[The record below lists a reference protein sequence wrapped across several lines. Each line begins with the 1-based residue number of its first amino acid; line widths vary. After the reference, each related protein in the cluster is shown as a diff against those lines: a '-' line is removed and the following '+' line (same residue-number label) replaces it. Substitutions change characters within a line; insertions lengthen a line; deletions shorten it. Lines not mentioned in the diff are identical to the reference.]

1 VHDTVAEVRACT
13 AEHQDDAPPT
23 LLETP
28 PEHGASPAPAPTPP
42 PAGTDPV
49 GFAGPDWL
57 GRDAIV
63 APGQAVPGA
72 WAAAPV
78 VDVADVRRLV
88 IADTAALR
96 PLWDRRHARQRTVFV
111 MADDLPA
118 PAVVTGPAWAHPA
131 ELLLATDV
139 LAHLVTA
146 NAVDLR
152 PGRSPWPWAEHA
164 VAAGGRWGGPADV
177 LLPDG
182 TPAWCDG
189 GPPTWFRRADTGGVA
204 VVHRIALERGTLT
217 PLLLDDDDAPD
228 TELTP
233 DQAAAV
239 THEGGAARVIAPA
252 GSGKTRVLTA
262 RARHLLT
269 HRHVPPSALC
279 LVAFNTR
286 AADEIRERTG
296 DLPRLH
302 VRTLNALGLAILDGT
317 PPFAP
322 RRRERRLDVLAET
335 DVRAMLDALVTPARA
350 AGTDPIATWIA
361 ALGDVRLRLRDPALV
376 EADYDGDVDGL
387 PGVVERYRELLAER
401 GAVDFDEQIIAS
413 IELLL
418 RDPEA
423 RAAAQRACRFLL
435 VDEFQDLAPAHLL
448 LLRLVASPEL
458 SVFGVGDDDQTIYGF
473 SGATPEWLIGY
484 DRLFPGAG
492 HHPLTVNFRCPPD
505 VVAATGRLLVHNV
518 RRVAKDIA
526 PARDEPA
533 GLTVRRADDVTAATG
548 ASVAAA
554 LDTGAVPAD
563 VVVLARVNSALVGPQ
578 VELRR
583 LGIPVVPAVGLPWL
597 QRTGV
602 RAALAWLRLAG
613 SPRRLASGDVAE
625 AARRPSA
632 GRSRTLVGWMAEQA
646 DVSALHALAGRL
658 KADRDRAKVLSFVD
672 LLERVTARVDGTTD
686 GLVAALGV
694 LRGAGL
700 DDTLDALDR
709 YRHDLT
715 RAAHLD
721 DFDSLVD
728 LARRCPDPGA
738 FPAWLR
744 AELSRPGDE
753 HGVRLSTVHRVKGLE
768 WPHVVV
774 HDASDALFPHRL
786 TIGQAG
792 LEEERRVFHV
802 AITRCRSTC
811 TVVAPAGSVSPFVA
825 ELEGAS
831 PAIRL
836 RAAAAAPAEAPAS
849 TRKPAGPPTELEEA
863 LRTWRTAQARQ
874 EARPPFVILHDSTL
888 REIAARRPATLFQLG
903 AVPGIG
909 PAKLERYGDDILAVV
924 AATGNA

>member
-1 VHDTVAEVRACT
+1 
-13 AEHQDDAPPT
+13 
-23 LLETP
+23 
-28 PEHGASPAPAPTPP
+28 
-42 PAGTDPV
+42 
-49 GFAGPDWL
+49 
-57 GRDAIV
+57 
-63 APGQAVPGA
+63 
-72 WAAAPV
+72 
-78 VDVADVRRLV
+78 
-88 IADTAALR
+88 
-96 PLWDRRHARQRTVFV
+96 
-111 MADDLPA
+111 M
-118 PAVVTGPAWAHPA
+118 
-131 ELLLATDV
+131 
-139 LAHLVTA
+139 
-146 NAVDLR
+146 
-152 PGRSPWPWAEHA
+152 
-164 VAAGGRWGGPADV
+164 
-177 LLPDG
+177 
-182 TPAWCDG
+182 
-189 GPPTWFRRADTGGVA
+189 
-204 VVHRIALERGTLT
+204 
-217 PLLLDDDDAPD
+217 
-228 TELTP
+228 
-233 DQAAAV
+233 

-269 HRHVPPSALC
+269 HRHVPASALC

-286 AADEIRERTG
+286 AADEIRERTS

-302 VRTLNALGLAILDGT
+302 VRTLNALGLAILDGA
-317 PPFAP
+317 PPFGP
-322 RRRERRLDVLAET
+322 RRRDRRLDVLAET
-335 DVRAMLDALVTPARA
+335 DVRAILDALVTPARA

-376 EADYDGDVDGL
+376 EADYGGDVDGL
-387 PGVVERYRELLAER
+387 PGVVERYRDLLAER

-423 RAAAQRACRFLL
+423 RATAQRACRFLL

-484 DRLFPGAG
+484 DVLFPGAG

-505 VVAATGRLLVHNV
+505 VVAAAGRLLVHNV
-518 RRVAKDIA
+518 RRVAKEIA
-526 PARDEPA
+526 PARAEPT
-533 GLTVRRADDVTAATG
+533 GLTITRAEDVTSASG
-548 ASVAAA
+548 ASVSAA
-554 LDTGAVPAD
+554 LDAGAAPAE
-563 VVVLARVNSALVGPQ
+563 VVVLARVNSALLGPQ

-613 SPRRLASGDVAE
+613 SRRLGSGDVAE

-632 GRSRTLVGWMAEQA
+632 GRSRTLVGWMAEQG
-646 DVSALHALAGRL
+646 DVGALRALAGRL

-672 LLERVTARVDGTTD
+672 LLGRVTARVDGTTE
-686 GLVAALGV
+686 GLVAGLGV

-709 YRHDLT
+709 YRRDQT
-715 RAAHLD
+715 RSAHLD
-721 DFDSLVD
+721 DLDSLVD

-744 AELSRPGDE
+744 SELSQPGDD

-768 WPHVVV
+768 WRHVVV
-774 HDASDALFPHRL
+774 HDASDSLFPHRL
-786 TIGQAG
+786 TVGQAA

-802 AITRCRSTC
+802 AITRCRETC
-811 TVVAPAGSVSPFVA
+811 TVVAPAAAVSPFVA

-831 PAIRL
+831 PAIVL
-836 RAAAAAPAEAPAS
+836 RAASTPTEAPPPA
-849 TRKPAGPPTELEEA
+849 RAANAAAGPPTELEQA

-874 EARPPFVILHDSTL
+874 EARPPFVILHDATL

-924 AATGNA
+924 AADAGNT